1 MAECRVPRRGTRRRA
16 RRRRLRRGIPLHV
29 RCWCAGAGRDRDA
42 GGDHPGP
49 AHRPGPPRRATS
61 DGRARRRHQRVSGSV
76 SAYRRLWRHRWVPSL
91 LLVGVCARVP
101 LQAYVFAVLLLAVDR
116 TGTYPA
122 AGVVTA
128 ATGVGYA
135 VGVPVHGRLVD
146 RYGQTWPLLLAAG
159 ANAVA
164 FTGLLVTAQV
174 RPTTVA
180 LTVWSAAVGL
190 SLPPVAAAA
199 RALWSQAIPDD
210 DIRRTALAVDAMV
223 LDLAL
228 VVGPLL
234 VSALSVLAG
243 PGWALAG
250 CAVVLLG
257 GTLWFS
263 VLPPSRSWVPAR
275 RRGSLAGPLRSTG
288 IVVLLAVSV
297 LAGALLGML
306 RLGFVEFTDRE
317 STPATGGLA
326 LAAFGAGSLL
336 GGLLYGARSWR
347 ADAAVRIRVIIA
359 GYACGVASLALAPTV
374 PVLVGLSVA
383 AGLFLAPLVIC
394 NFELIGRCAPRG
406 TLTEA
411 FAWGITATFAGSALG
426 NLVAGLLSAA
436 DASAAVVFTIAAGF
450 AALAAAVA
458 GAGSRALGRD
468 QSAASVVPAAPTPRP
483 PLTPPTRAAEKAA
496 R

>member
-1 MAECRVPRRGTRRRA
+1 M
-16 RRRRLRRGIPLHV
+16 
-29 RCWCAGAGRDRDA
+29 
-42 GGDHPGP
+42 
-49 AHRPGPPRRATS
+49 
-61 DGRARRRHQRVSGSV
+61 SGSL

-116 TGTYPA
+116 TGSYPA

-128 ATGVGYA
+128 ATGIGYA

-164 FTGLLVTAQV
+164 FTGLLVTAQL
-174 RPTTVA
+174 RPTTFA
-180 LTVWSAAVGL
+180 LTIWSAAVGL

-199 RALWSQAIPDD
+199 RALWSQVITDD

-223 LDLAL
+223 LDVAL
-228 VVGPLL
+228 VAGPLL
-234 VSALSVLAG
+234 VSAVSMLAG

-263 VLPPSRSWVPAR
+263 MLPPSRSWVPTR
-275 RRGSLAGPLRSTG
+275 RRGSLAGPLRSPG
-288 IVVLLAVSV
+288 IVVLLAVGV

-306 RLGFVEFTDRE
+306 RLGFVEFADRE
-317 STPATGGLA
+317 STPAAGGLA

-336 GGLLYGARSWR
+336 GGLLYGARAWR
-347 ADAAVRIRVIIA
+347 ADAAVRIRLILT
-359 GYACGVASLALAPTV
+359 GYATGVALLALAPSV
-374 PVLVGLSVA
+374 PALVVLSVS

-394 NFELIGRCAPRG
+394 NFELVGRCAPQG

-411 FAWGITATFAGSALG
+411 FAWGITATFTGSALG
-426 NLVAGLLSAA
+426 NLVAGLLSDA
-436 DASAAVVFTIAAGF
+436 DVPAAVVFAVAAGF

-458 GAGSRALGRD
+458 SAGTRALGRGRAE
-468 QSAASVVPAAPTPRP
+468 QSVEATPTARP
-483 PLTPPTRAAEKAA
+483 PLASPTPTTEKGA